1 MVELEQSIRAVLA
14 DVAKNGVTMQ
24 ELKRARSQLQSS
36 EIYKKDSVM
45 GQAMEIGMLETLG
58 YGWESSTLM
67 LDRLNQVTE
76 ADVQRVAQS
85 YFTDDQLTMA
95 RLVPQ
100 PLDAAEMAARAKRAE
115 NVQAG
120 GRH

>member
-1 MVELEQSIRAVLA
+1 
-14 DVAKNGVTMQ
+14 
-24 ELKRARSQLQSS
+24 
-36 EIYKKDSVM
+36 M